1 MVQLLAGLKVP
12 RSPSSPAGILN
23 SRVPSRPGCG
33 ESKMVGMTK
42 LTSIPLTGV
51 QFRISAGDYS
61 ATVTE
66 LGAGLREF
74 RHRDLP
80 VIAEYGPDEPPP
92 GAAGQ
97 LLAPWPNR
105 VDRGRYTIGGTSYQL
120 DVTEPAHDNAIHGLT
135 RWANWQEAGL
145 SADAVRLRHMLL
157 AHPGYPFC
165 LELTAEYRLS
175 ASDGLQV
182 SVTAA
187 NQGSRPAPYGTG
199 QHPYLTT
206 GAATV
211 DECELLLPATR
222 WLQADERGIPQ
233 GEPQDVTGTPYDFR
247 EPRLVGG
254 TRIDH
259 AFTGLTAGPD
269 GRARAE
275 LSGAGVRVAFWAG
288 QGYRWL
294 QAFTGDTLD
303 SGHRR
308 RALAVEPMTC
318 PPNSFVTGT
327 DLLILQPGDSITH
340 EWGITVRR
348 S

>member
-1 MVQLLAGLKVP
+1 
-12 RSPSSPAGILN
+12 
-23 SRVPSRPGCG
+23 
-33 ESKMVGMTK
+33 MVGMTK
-42 LTSIPLTGV
+42 ETSILLTGM

-74 RHRDLP
+74 RHRDRP

-97 LLAPWPNR
+97 LLVPWPNR
-105 VDRGRYTIGGTSYQL
+105 IDRGRYAIGGTSYQL
-120 DVTEPAHDNAIHGLT
+120 DLSEPARGNAIHGLT

-145 SADAVRLRHMLL
+145 AADAVRLRHVLL
-157 AHPGYPFC
+157 GHPGYPFC
-165 LELTAEYRLS
+165 LGLTAEYRLS

-199 QHPYLTT
+199 SHPYLTT
-206 GAATV
+206 GASAV

-222 WLQADERGIPQ
+222 WLQADDRGIPH
-233 GEPQDVTGTPYDFR
+233 GEPQDVTGTAYDFR
-247 EPRLVGG
+247 EPRMVAG
-254 TRIDH
+254 TRLDH
-259 AFTGLTAGPD
+259 ALTGLTAGPD
-269 GRARAE
+269 GRAWAQ
-275 LSGAGVRVAFWAG
+275 LSSAGVRVAFWAG

-294 QAFTGDTLD
+294 QVFTGDALD
-303 SGHRR
+303 ETRRR
-308 RALAVEPMTC
+308 RAIAIEPMTC

-327 DLLILQPGDSITH
+327 DLLTLHPGDSITH
-340 EWGITVRR
+340 QWGIAVRQ